1 MNKKVKFILLG
12 LCTLMLGA
20 LFLFNMDGIKADSG
34 WDVDFDTGGSDWG
47 SSDWG
52 SSDWRSSDWDHDY
65 SHSSSGV
72 SGSGSSFAI
81 VFIIIVIV
89 IIIYAASKTNGTSAS
104 RYIPIIHIL
113 L

>member
-12 LCTLMLGA
+12 LCTLLVGS

-34 WDVDFDTGGSDWG
+34 WDVDFDTGGSSWGG

-52 SSDWRSSDWDHDY
+52 SSDWGSSDWDHDY

-81 VFIIIVIV
+81 VFTIIVIV
-89 IIIYAASKTNGTSAS
+89 IIIYITNCMI
-104 RYIPIIHIL
+104 RKI
-113 L
+113 